1 MVKANWKLN
10 NAWEVIRHIADPE
23 LPFLTLEDLG
33 VVRGI
38 TSDSSGLLYIEITP
52 TYIGCPGMTVVQ
64 ETIQSE
70 LKNKGYK
77 STVTRSFSP
86 PWTTDWITEKG
97 RQKLESAGISPPQP
111 KRIGGTIINERNPI
125 TCVRCGSMETE
136 KISEFGASACKALYR
151 CLSCGEPFDH
161 FKCI

>member
-1 MVKANWKLN
+1 MVKADWKSN
-10 NAWEVIRHIADPE
+10 KAWEVIRHIVDPE

-38 TSDSSGLLYIEITP
+38 TSESSGLLSIEITP
-52 TYIGCPGMTVVQ
+52 TYIGCPGMMFIQ

-70 LKNKGYK
+70 LKKMGYK
-77 STVTRSFSP
+77 SKVTRSFSP

-97 RQKLESAGISPPQP
+97 RQKLERAGISAPHP
-111 KRIGGTIINERNPI
+111 KQIRGKIIKERNPI
-125 TCVRCGSMETE
+125 TCVRCNSMETE
-136 KISEFGASACKALYR
+136 KISEFSASACKALYR